1 MLKEKSEF
9 REKRLVF
16 RGGPEVPKG
25 SAENPQKDFLD
36 LLVSKGIVQPDVFQD
51 NPLLGELKIPE
62 MDVKVFRH
70 RPGEIEFS
78 AADREAIR
86 DYISG
91 DANVSDGSAAIEA
104 LEEAG
109 RGTNVEPIDVGE
121 VLKSGPKNFTI
132 DGLAYASL
140 VWPEIKV
147 DVFEKLTANG
157 LTNEQ
162 VKAALISHT
171 NYPKLQEFILAQA
184 KELNSKMNREKP
196 TDPVDL
202 NIIAKE
208 AAAQINVDA
217 KIAETGSTAARERLR
232 ARLDRDAA
240 RRAAMKNL
248 IIPHDVNMPKPTTLQ
263 LQSLEASK
271 WLVAA
276 RMRKA
281 KIMPAQWDINSPEG
295 LAAMRYDF
303 GESMGIMINDAPWVG
318 MFNELAK
325 ASDNNFLNSQKV
337 LLTEHFR
344 DPVKFEKELNTN
356 GQESFVVAYKAFVE
370 FKEKASEIVASQ
382 TDLEKNVGDK
392 DRIPVVSTVID
403 EVKSNVSKFTDAI
416 RTKDWATAAIYIAGI
431 VGAYKIYKNHGDGA
445 IGKFIGTAWPWIAVG
460 GLGLTVAKNAG
471 VDLLKMAGM
480 TGGYSDFNGNLIKEL
495 FNVNGVDISKVDS
508 DVLLDASQIK
518 LGDLWKAYSNPS
530 APNFIDPMAADSRV
544 FGEKFGGL
552 TIENRDYKRTGEQLY
567 ILMAGVKKAY
577 DLHMRAD
584 NEDRDFGELMDGE
597 HGTTYLHDFMAEVS
611 NYAHRKLDEKGATE
625 VNKRIGQV
633 LNGHHLNPTSF
644 APAVVG
650 GEEVLAGSIAGYPV
664 VLVAQ
669 GSGYRIYDRAE
680 FEVKKLLA
688 EDLITVPMKGE
699 FDAGVKG
706 TKVNSFA
713 DEVKARAKGKIV
725 PSLPTGVTGDDLKWS
740 GSHWEYEKAID
751 PRFATF
757 GVSNAPVQVK
767 VNISSNGKVEHL
779 ETAGGGAEL
788 AKKIVEWTKSSSLA
802 MLQQSGAIKFVKF
815 EGNDAVLD
823 IAGVEIRFEA
833 VGGAPAFK
841 AGEFDKLIAD
851 KKFKQKFL
859 DLVKTD
865 DKIDFKQKLAE
876 IVKKLEGLDEE
887 SVEAVVKDLTG
898 ATKTD
903 NKRGFLDKLSDGAFS
918 EAQVVEMVKILEHQA
933 ANQLEARLSGSF
945 KDLKEFDEAV
955 GNYMIEIGGRLDLV
969 LTRINRRDPDDNM
982 SADEFTNDIFEP
994 MTESA
999 SNSKAYAKEFSKAYQ
1014 AFYEAKRS
1022 FSSSSHELVRGMM
1035 EKFINYTGE
1044 IDRDPFGPKEEAYC
1058 DYVRKAITNDEV
1070 IKTFEEFK
1078 NLIASGS
1085 INIAPLSASDLG
1097 VHFDGYLNKKL
1108 DYLSKRYTL
1117 KVPAVDALKDKI
1129 IAEVKSKVVTDAA
1142 AMATKSMQTDVIEKA
1157 IEKEFY
1163 KHIDENTHG
1172 FYREVDGTEHIGD
1185 GWNKLL
1191 GGFASAADWVSK
1203 KIDDWKDNVPE
1214 EKFGVAKPL
1223 DTNQRKEMFR
1233 ATQEL
1238 TTIEETKTFMGNSEF
1253 TFQTGGE
1260 KLPAD
1265 GLIAN
1270 LEFLESSWK
1279 AEVDEVEKELQV
1291 QSWQRPE
1298 LVDNPNTD
1306 PSYKDL
1312 SDAANKYRLNYAIAS
1327 QLVRLH
1333 KDCYENLNANDAKV
1347 TDTEKLRML
1356 ARYYQTKLVL

>member
-9 REKRLVF
+9 REKRLAF
-16 RGGPEVPKG
+16 RDGPEVLKG
-25 SAENPQKDFLD
+25 SAENSQKDFLD
-36 LLVSKGIVQPDVFQD
+36 LLVREGIVKPDVFQD
-51 NPLLGELKIPE
+51 NPLLGELKVEAFEPNDLKIS
-62 MDVKVFRH
+62 RH
-70 RPGEIEFS
+70 TPGEITFGKKIVDYEKY
-78 AADREAIR
+78 IR
-86 DYISG
+86 G
-91 DANVSDGSAAIEA
+91 DVNVSDGSELGDAIE
-104 LEEAG
+104 EAERVSNLG
-109 RGTNVEPIDVGE
+109 DIPVDELVKD
-121 VLKSGPKNFTI
+121 KPKLTI
-132 DGLAYASL
+132 NGLAYAAL
-140 VWPEIKV
+140 RWPEIKV
-147 DVFEKLTANG
+147 DVMSSLKSAGLNDGQLENALNNAAKYEKVKDLIMMHAKNLRSKPGYDKAILT
-157 LTNEQ
+157 L
-162 VKAALISHT
+162 AA
-171 NYPKLQEFILAQA
+171 QEA
-184 KELNSKMNREKP
+184 
-196 TDPVDL
+196 V
-202 NIIAKE
+202 
-208 AAAQINVDA
+208 AQINVDA
-217 KIAETGSTAARERLR
+217 KTAETGSTVARYQLK
-232 ARLDRDAA
+232 ARLDKEKA
-240 RRAAMKNL
+240 RREAMKNL

-276 RMRKA
+276 QMREA

-337 LLTEHFR
+337 LLPEHFR

-356 GQESFVVAYKAFVE
+356 GQESFVVAYKAFMA
-370 FKEKASEIVASQ
+370 FKDEANKIVASQ
-382 TDLEKNVGDK
+382 TDLEKNIGDK

-431 VGAYKIYKNHGDGA
+431 WGAYKIYKNHGDGT
-445 IGKFIGTAWPWIAVG
+445 IGKFIGKALPWIAVG

-480 TGGYSDFNGNLIKEL
+480 TGGYSDFNGNLIREL
-495 FNVNGVDISKVDS
+495 FNVKGVDISKVDS

-567 ILMAGVKKAY
+567 ILMAEVKKAY

-584 NEDRDFGELMDGE
+584 NGDRDFSELMAGE

-611 NYAHRKLDEKGATE
+611 KYAHRKLDEKGATE

-669 GSGYRIYDRAE
+669 GLGYRIYDRAE
-680 FEVKKLLA
+680 FEAGGLKGSKSMLA
-688 EDLITVPMKGE
+688 MPSEGE
-699 FDAGVKG
+699 VDAGLKG
-706 TKVNSFA
+706 LTKQFA
-713 DEVKARAKGKIV
+713 VEVKERAKAVIE
-725 PSLPTGVTGDDLKWS
+725 PSLPTGVTGDDLNWS
-740 GSHWEYEKAID
+740 GSHWEYEKAVD
-751 PRFATF
+751 QRFAAF

-767 VNISSNGKVEHL
+767 VNISYNGKVEHL
-779 ETAGGGAEL
+779 ETAGGGADL
-788 AKKIVEWTKSSSLA
+788 SKKIIEWTKSSSLA

-823 IAGVEIRFEA
+823 IAGMEIRFEA

-841 AGEFDKLIAD
+841 AGELDKLIAD

-969 LTRINRRDPDDNM
+969 LTRINRRDPDENM
-982 SADEFTNDIFEP
+982 SADLFNKDIFEP

-1014 AFYEAKRS
+1014 SFYEAKRS

-1035 EKFINYTGE
+1035 EKFINYTAE
-1044 IDRDPFGPKEEAYC
+1044 IDHDPFGLKEEGYC
-1058 DYVRKAITNDEV
+1058 DDVRKAIINDKA

-1097 VHFDGYLNKKL
+1097 IHFDGYLKSKL

-1117 KVPAVDALKDKI
+1117 KTPAVDALKDKI
-1129 IAEVKSKVVTDAA
+1129 IAEVKLKVVTDAA

-1223 DTNQRKEMFR
+1223 DTDQRKEMFR

-1347 TDTEKLRML
+1347 TDMEKLRML
-1356 ARYYQTKLVL
+1356 IRYYQTKLVL